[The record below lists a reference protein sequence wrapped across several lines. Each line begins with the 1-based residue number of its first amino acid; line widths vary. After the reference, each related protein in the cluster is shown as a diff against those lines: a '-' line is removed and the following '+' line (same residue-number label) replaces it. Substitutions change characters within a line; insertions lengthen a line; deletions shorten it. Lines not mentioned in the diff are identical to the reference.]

1 MNVEEVADR
10 VETDS
15 GAVRTSDIPL
25 PLRMLHDNAIGETWR
40 ICYLANQFVFPLYAR
55 FEKEH
60 DVLRPEYVT
69 LFCLAH
75 HQPLIAQD
83 IVDMTGLP
91 KNTISRG
98 VNRLLS
104 RGLIARGDHPG
115 DRRKAQLELTAE
127 GRAMF
132 DRLMPELLAHRQAL
146 IAGLNDEE
154 CAELGRLLM
163 KAANGAADRLNAVDL
178 RK

>member
-1 MNVEEVADR
+1 MEDVVDR
-10 VETDS
+10 VDADD
-15 GAVRTSDIPL
+15 GAVENLDAAL
-25 PLRMLHDNAIGETWR
+25 PMRMLYDNAIGETWR

-60 DVLRPEYVT
+60 DILRPEYVT

-115 DRRKAQLELTAE
+115 DRRKAQLQLTDA
-127 GRAMF
+127 GRAVF
-132 DRLMPELLAHRQAL
+132 DQLMPELLAHRQAL
-146 IAGLNDEE
+146 VAGLNEEE

-163 KAANGAADRLNAVDL
+163 KVANGAADRLNAVDV